1 VLPDAVEK
9 WLRRSPDM
17 NTVPL
22 TVLDRIKRGLPAD
35 GMLLGWLA
43 EGDEIHGMTLHTPP
57 HPLLLPDLPEDA
69 ARTLAPALRAQD
81 HPVNGVSGLQA
92 QAEAFARA
100 WGRPEAERMSMRL
113 YRLGT
118 LTTPA
123 VPGAARTA
131 RQDDEELLIEWQR
144 AFTVEARIHGDDD
157 PAPLIR
163 QKIQRQEVVLW
174 EDGGRPVSRADFT
187 VPLAGMSRISAVYTP
202 PSERCRGYGTAVTH
216 AASQAALDAG
226 AELVL
231 LFTDLANPT
240 SNSIYQ
246 AIGYRPVADYARIL
260 FA

>member
-1 VLPDAVEK
+1 MLPDAVEK
-9 WLRRSPDM
+9 WLRRSPAM
-17 NTVPL
+17 NTIPL
-22 TVLDRIKRGLPAD
+22 TVLDRIRRGLPAD
-35 GMLLGWLA
+35 GMLLGWLT
-43 EGDEIHGMTLHTPP
+43 EGEEIHGMTLHTPP
-57 HPLLLPDLPEDA
+57 RPLLLPDLPEDA
-69 ARTLAPALRAQD
+69 ARTLAPALRARG
-81 HPVNGVSGLQA
+81 HRVNGVSGPREP
-92 QAEAFARA
+92 AEAFART

-118 LTTPA
+118 LTAPA
-123 VPGAARTA
+123 VPGSARTA
-131 RQDDEELLIEWQR
+131 RRDDEELLIEWQR
-144 AFTVEARIHGDDD
+144 AFTVEAEGHGDDN

-187 VPLAGMSRISAVYTP
+187 VPVAGMSRIGYVYTP
-202 PSERCRGYGTAVTH
+202 PSERRRGYGTAVTH
-216 AASQAALDAG
+216 AASRAALDAG

-246 AIGYRPVADYARIL
+246 AIGYRPVADYAQIT